1 MKYLITES
9 QIENL
14 ILNYI
19 GELRKVEESL
29 PLRGQIFIW
38 VNDENT
44 PIFKYKTDVEKF
56 YINKDFF
63 SQLQKIFSISVG
75 DIFDIAQTFSLKL
88 TGKPTDNIN
97 LF

>member
-56 YINKDFF
+56 YINNVF
-63 SQLQKIFSISVG
+63 SHLVFLFPG
-75 DIFDIAQTFSLKL
+75 
-88 TGKPTDNIN
+88 TDE
-97 LF
+97 FRHMY